1 MEEITIVQNGYD
13 AAYMSYLYTRVK
25 ERFSFLPATC
35 RMERQGDSYR
45 IGFST
50 EKEYCPYVRKFAEEN
65 IADVLSVGYK
75 SRFFQ
80 RRLRIPLL
88 DEQEKRL
95 LITAL
100 VAADYKDDKTHVFRK
115 LRGLKN
121 YCLDGVYNF
130 CLGDLKKRW
139 EGVADYV
146 PADMNAGSL
155 DEFIGYLVEDGE
167 GKAFVKGGKVYDEDY
182 RPLTK
187 SALTGKTSAVGEIL
201 LSGAERV
208 YCFGETD
215 KQTQTFLKKYYHEK
229 AVFC

>member
-35 RMERQGDSYR
+35 RMEKQGDSYR

-50 EKEYCPYVRKFAEEN
+50 QKEYCPYVRKFAEEN

-75 SRFFQ
+75 THFFQ

-88 DEQEKRL
+88 DNQEKNL

-100 VAADYKDDKTHVFRK
+100 VAADYKDDKTHVSRK
-115 LRGLKN
+115 LRGLKS

-130 CLGDLKKRW
+130 CLHDLKKRW
-139 EGVADYV
+139 EGVAEH
-146 PADMNAGSL
+146 NTS
-155 DEFIGYLVEDGE
+155 F
-167 GKAFVKGGKVYDEDY
+167 
-182 RPLTK
+182 
-187 SALTGKTSAVGEIL
+187 ALPFTPNKTL
-201 LSGAERV
+201 LFKRRNTVSISTAQRYIV
-208 YCFGETD
+208 RINR
-215 KQTQTFLKKYYHEK
+215 
-229 AVFC
+229 A